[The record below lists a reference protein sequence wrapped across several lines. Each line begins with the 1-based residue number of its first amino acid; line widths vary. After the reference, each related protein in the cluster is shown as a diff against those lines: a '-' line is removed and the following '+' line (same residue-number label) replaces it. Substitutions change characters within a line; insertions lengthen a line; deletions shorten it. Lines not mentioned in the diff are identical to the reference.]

1 MPSAHWDTLA
11 LWMPHKKGP
20 RCQSSLRPHWLDIS
34 YPRFLPLRAA
44 TSTSSDG
51 QESFHLSRLPT
62 TPADSVCLGFKLSNN
77 KGRVLKLHSLW
88 FLIKQPESRVKGMPK
103 TRVQMNPQTSPNAFP
118 VSHEHVLQRQ
128 SQHLQQGVGIVQG
141 TGAQIFFYVFGIKVT
156 RTGAM
161 RIKAVWPAIG
171 KDSWLPQ
178 GFLHRTEPQSQ

>member
-1 MPSAHWDTLA
+1 MPSAHWDALA
-11 LWMPHKKGP
+11 LWMLHKKGP
-20 RCQSSLRPHWLDIS
+20 RCQSSLCPHWLDIS
-34 YPRFLPLRAA
+34 YPRFPPLRAA

-88 FLIKQPESRVKGMPK
+88 FLIKQSESRVKGMPK

-141 TGAQIFFYVFGIKVT
+141 TWAQIFRLFLLCLWDKGH
-156 RTGAM
+156 
-161 RIKAVWPAIG
+161 
-171 KDSWLPQ
+171 KDRGYEDKGCVACHWERLLAAP
-178 GFLHRTEPQSQ
+178 GFPP